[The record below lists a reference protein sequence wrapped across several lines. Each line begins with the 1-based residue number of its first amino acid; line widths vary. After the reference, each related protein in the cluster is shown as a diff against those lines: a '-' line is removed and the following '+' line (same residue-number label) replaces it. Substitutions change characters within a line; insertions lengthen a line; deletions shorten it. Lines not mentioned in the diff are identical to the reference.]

1 MADADEPDDAG
12 DDPDRGIIRHGPK
25 ADFEFAVGDSE
36 TIKSVEAHIA
46 RHVGPVE
53 SVFHELVSDKVHLD
67 VHFVKAGDGRPCH
80 VLVTSGMSDRPMT
93 LPDGIDAPEY
103 AELLICL
110 PPDWKLSQED
120 FEDEAN
126 YWPVR
131 WLKTLAR
138 LPHDYRTWLGAGHT
152 VPNGDPPE
160 PFADNTDLCGML
172 VLPPVRFGDDFP
184 VLEAGGKRVGFYAL
198 IPLHA
203 DEMEFKLEHGAGD
216 LLDRFDAAGVD
227 EVVDVARPS
236 VCGPDAG

>member
-1 MADADEPDDAG
+1 MAADDEPEVEYTPSG
-12 DDPDRGIIRHGPK
+12 QPRYRYK
-25 ADFEFAVGDSE
+25 APAPFEFAVGSSE
-36 TIKSVEAHIA
+36 TIEAVEAHIT

-53 SVFHELVSDKVHLD
+53 SVFHEIVSDKVHLD

-93 LPDGIDAPEY
+93 LPEGVDAPEY

-120 FEDEAN
+120 FGDEAN

-184 VLEAGGKRVGFYAL
+184 VLEAGGKRIGFYAL
-198 IPLHA
+198 IPLYA
-203 DEMEFKLEHGAGD
+203 DEMAFKLEHGTGD

-227 EVVDVARPS
+227 EVVDIGRPS
-236 VCGPDAG
+236 VCGPDD